1 MWRLTQYRLGLSDWQ
16 VEQRLSLDANGLLR
30 LVLSPMP
37 DQNHR
42 DQHCQLLATTLG
54 CPADLIAQLVA
65 EDDPT
70 ILDQAVTSTDDVGEE
85 LPF

>member
-1 MWRLTQYRLGLSDWQ
+1 
-16 VEQRLSLDANGLLR
+16 
-30 LVLSPMP
+30 MP